1 MKRDLPYS
9 FLTTLLKFAVNLYEQ
24 RESVRPTKM
33 KHLSRGRF
41 PEWKRPKKFCFLNHR
56 NHRNSAEFIF
66 APKIVS
72 AEISA
77 QKYLASPV
85 KSSVTRLGNF

>member
-41 PEWKRPKKFCFLNHR
+41 PEWSVHTEQYIISLLARVPLHPHCSEPPPPSL
-56 NHRNSAEFIF
+56 FIF
-66 APKIVS
+66 P
-72 AEISA
+72 
-77 QKYLASPV
+77 LRG
-85 KSSVTRLGNF
+85 KSSF